1 MVKGLIWFND
11 MVLYNKCEIEAR
23 RLGISCAADYI
34 SFQVENYLEK
44 SDPKYA
50 PKIIISKKTG
60 ENKSKKYFK
69 NNIDI
74 WLALKDQADR
84 QNLTVSGL
92 MERICSDLL
101 QPTNNQS
108 TVINQAEAVIQQ
120 EKTDRGY
127 TIDAPW
133 SRKKQ

>member
-11 MVLYNKCEIEAR
+11 MALYNKCEIEAR
-23 RLGISCAADYI
+23 RAGISCALDYI

-44 SDPKYA
+44 IDSRYA

-60 ENKSKKYFK
+60 ENNSRKYFK

-74 WLALKDQADR
+74 WLALKDQADK
-84 QNLTVSGL
+84 QNMTVPAL

-101 QPTNNQS
+101 QPNTGQS
-108 TVINQAEAVIQQ
+108 AIINQAEAVIQQ
-120 EKTDRGY
+120 ENVNRGY

-133 SRKKQ
+133 SRKKL